1 MRISD
6 LNPNSSEP
14 IYRQIY
20 RRLRE
25 AIASGLLTPGDRVP
39 AARSLAKEL
48 GLARSTVDSAYS
60 LLTSQGYLQ
69 ARGQAGTFVAT
80 GVNASQATL
89 ISLPLSKPSPSTED
103 TAGSRLRVSRT
114 LGVHS
119 RRHGGTIPE

>member
-80 GVNASQATL
+80 GVNAQPAAAPASTPRTAPAGAATAPA
-89 ISLPLSKPSPSTED
+89 ILPFQM
-103 TAGSRLRVSRT
+103 GSDGRFVIAIN
-114 LGVHS
+114 G
-119 RRHGGTIPE
+119 